1 MLNKDLLAQIY
12 KSAYYI
18 RSVEELIAIKYNEGF
33 IRCPTHLSIGQELT
47 PAEIDEY
54 EAAADLN
61 RTEGKLFRAAISQF
75 KEQIG
80 EVCGVGANFIIDGT
94 AINVKNTIE
103 DAQKYESFGYDV
115 AMIFVDIDVE
125 TSVSR
130 NQARGAKGD
139 RAIHDE
145 IIRNQGRRMQEQGNI
160 DAYSNYFGDNFFL
173 VSNKSSFEDYQ
184 EAIESIRS
192 GVQAFMES

>member
-1 MLNKDLLAQIY
+1 
-12 KSAYYI
+12 
-18 RSVEELIAIKYNEGF
+18 
-33 IRCPTHLSIGQELT
+33 
-47 PAEIDEY
+47 
-54 EAAADLN
+54 
-61 RTEGKLFRAAISQF
+61 
-75 KEQIG
+75 
-80 EVCGVGANFIIDGT
+80 
-94 AINVKNTIE
+94 
-103 DAQKYESFGYDV
+103 
-115 AMIFVDIDVE
+115 MIFVDIDVE